1 MRHFVIND
9 FTRLEEFGFLR
20 TENGWYHIKTN
31 RRTNAYVNK
40 DTGEITIQSASKEMI
55 YIMCELYKSGV
66 MSSFDDKVD
75 GGYRMVLTKE
85 ERDSIIMSR
94 LKEREGKKNG
104 QKEKDV

>member
-9 FTRLEEFGFLR
+9 FTRLEEFGF
-20 TENGWYHIKTN
+20 IKTEGGCCI
-31 RRTNAYVNK
+31 RTNRKVNAFINK
-40 DTGEITIQSASKEMI
+40 DTGEITILSASKEMI
-55 YIMCELYKSGV
+55 YIMCELYKNGV

-94 LKEREGKKNG
+94 LKEREGKKNDR
-104 QKEKDV
+104 KEKDV

>member
-9 FTRLEEFGFLR
+9 FTRLEEFGFFEDGHGYYIR
-20 TENGWYHIKTN
+20 TN
-31 RRTNAYVNK
+31 RRTNALVSK
-40 DTGEITIQSASKEMI
+40 DTGEITIMSASKEMI
-55 YIMCELYKSGV
+55 HIMCELYKNGV

-104 QKEKDV
+104 

>member
-9 FTRLEEFGFLR
+9 FTRLEEFGFLKDDSGCCIR
-20 TENGWYHIKTN
+20 TN
-31 RRTNAYVNK
+31 RKVNAFVDQ

-85 ERDSIIMSR
+85 EKDLI
-94 LKEREGKKNG
+94 LKMRQE
-104 QKEKDV
+104 KEENK

>member
-9 FTRLEEFGFLR
+9 FTRLEEFGFSIN
-20 TENGWYHIKTN
+20 ENGCCIRTN
-31 RRTNAYVNK
+31 RKVNAFVDK

-55 YIMCELYKSGV
+55 YIMCELYKNGL

-85 ERDSIIMSR
+85 EKDLI
-94 LKEREGKKNG
+94 LKLRQE
-104 QKEKDV
+104 KEESK

>member
-9 FTRLEEFGFLR
+9 FTRLEEFGFSI
-20 TENGWYHIKTN
+20 TESGCCIRTN
-31 RRTNAYVNK
+31 RKVNAFVNQ

-55 YIMCELYKSGV
+55 YIMCELYKNGV

-94 LKEREGKKNG
+94 LKEREGKKNDR
-104 QKEKDV
+104 KEKDV